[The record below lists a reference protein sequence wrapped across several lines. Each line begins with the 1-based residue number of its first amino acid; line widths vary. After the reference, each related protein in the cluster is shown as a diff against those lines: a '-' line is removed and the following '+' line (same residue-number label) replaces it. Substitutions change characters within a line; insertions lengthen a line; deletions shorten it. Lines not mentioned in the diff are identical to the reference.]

1 MRTQEF
7 LVYPFFFAIFEV
19 VRLRGQSREFSEDV
33 LNSGGSCWDFG
44 AVGVF
49 IIPIWH
55 GEPVGAT

>member
-1 MRTQEF
+1 MSFWFTR
-7 LVYPFFFAIFEV
+7 FFSAIFEV